1 MILEDRYTRSPGRIV
16 VFSTTGHL
24 KLLAMARG
32 ISGDGTFLITPTHW
46 RQVFII
52 IAEID
57 KGMFVP
63 CVFALL
69 PSKEK
74 EVYDEL
80 FDILKKALHVTE
92 ARLIPRINRNVIFF

>member
-1 MILEDRYTRSPGRIV
+1 
-16 VFSTTGHL
+16 
-24 KLLAMARG
+24 MARG

-52 IAEID
+52 SAEID

-80 FDILKKALHVTE
+80 FDVLKKALHVTE
-92 ARLIPRINRNVIFF
+92 ARLIPRINRNFIFF

>member
-1 MILEDRYTRSPGRIV
+1 
-16 VFSTTGHL
+16 
-24 KLLAMARG
+24 
-32 ISGDGTFLITPTHW
+32 
-46 RQVFII
+46 
-52 IAEID
+52 
-57 KGMFVP
+57 MFVP

-80 FDILKKALHVTE
+80 FNVLKKALHVTE